1 VSFGRAFA
9 VGGLIVIVAS
19 ACYAAT
25 WEVIYFKLSPDFSK
39 KYAAYTI
46 EKAKQSGESQAALD
60 KTVAEMQKFTA
71 MYQNPVYNAAIT
83 FLEPLP
89 VGLVFAL
96 VSAGVLRRKRT
107 GSGAPLAAPA
117 AV

>member
-1 VSFGRAFA
+1 
-9 VGGLIVIVAS
+9 
-19 ACYAAT
+19 
-25 WEVIYFKLSPDFSK
+25 
-39 KYAAYTI
+39 
-46 EKAKQSGESQAALD
+46 
-60 KTVAEMQKFTA
+60 

-89 VGLVFAL
+89 VGLVIAL